1 VNRPRLAGRGAR
13 SARAIFALGAA
24 ALLLGMAAKAALDV
38 SWAWDVWYY
47 HLPFAGR
54 IWGVLPASAYIL
66 TPLDEARYQGYP
78 LLAEALQ
85 GLAWKISG
93 RPEAANFI
101 AFFAL
106 LSLVAYARLRL
117 GAPWYLTTLALLAVP
132 LVQIHATSCYIDL
145 PANAALALVVLE
157 AMRATVSPPGRRAL
171 AVVLAAAVLT
181 GNMRL
186 QLEPLV
192 LAALAVIAFSVR
204 RSRGKLAALVLALPL
219 VFASPLKNLVVHHNP
234 AYPVALHV
242 AGHELPFAEEPY
254 DSSPPYLEHTPR
266 PWRWLVSLAEVGIQP
281 LEESRRWTIDQYMP
295 PDSRGNRMGGFFGAY
310 VAVNLLALALLAWRA
325 RRRPETRR
333 LGRAAVSGVLVLS
346 LACSLMPQS
355 HELRYYLVW
364 MLVLVLINVGLVAR
378 LAAKADLRLELGAA
392 LVASGF
398 VAVVLASTRGWH
410 VTPQRYPFEALVRDH
425 VDPAVLAGAAEGST
439 ICVARPP
446 WTALYAA
453 PFHPPRRYAVREV
466 ELPEDCAPA
475 GSPAPPPP

>member
-1 VNRPRLAGRGAR
+1 MNRPRWAAQT
-13 SARAIFALGAA
+13 ARALFALGAA

-38 SWAWDVWYY
+38 SWPWDVWYY

-54 IWGVLPASAYIL
+54 IWGILPASAYIL
-66 TPLDEARYQGYP
+66 TPLDLARFQGYP

-93 RPEAANFI
+93 RPEAANFV
-101 AFFAL
+101 AFAAL

-132 LVQIHATSCYIDL
+132 LVQIHATAAYIDL

-157 AMRATVSPPGRRAL
+157 AMRAVASPSPPSRRAL
-171 AVVLAAAVLT
+171 AVVVAAAILT

-192 LAALAVIAFSVR
+192 LAALAVIAFCVR

-219 VFASPLKNLVVHHNP
+219 VFASPLKNLVAHHNP

-242 AGHELPFAEEPY
+242 AGHALPFAEEPY

-266 PWRWLVSLAEVGIQP
+266 PWRWVVSLAEVGIQP

-325 RRRPETRR
+325 RHRAELRPQV
-333 LGRAAVSGVLVLS
+333 RAVVGGVVVLS
-346 LACSLMPQS
+346 LVCSLMPQS

-364 MLVLVLINVGLVAR
+364 MLVLVLANVGLLAQLAR
-378 LAAKADLRLELGAA
+378 GGGLRLELGAA
-392 LVASGF
+392 LVATGF
-398 VAVVLASTRGWH
+398 VAVVVASTRGWH
-410 VTPQRYPFEALVRDH
+410 VMPQVYPFEALVRDH
-425 VDPAVLAGAAEGST
+425 VDPAVLEGASEGST

-466 ELPEDCAPA
+466 EAPEDCPPA
-475 GSPAPPPP
+475 GPLASPPP